1 MTHTEEMTDIE
12 IRWHFGNMLAALRA
26 IEHET
31 GMTMLATNHG
41 RRGDIANA
49 IARAAIAKAEGTS

>member
-1 MTHTEEMTDIE
+1 MIE
-12 IRWHFGNMLAALRA
+12 LNNALHEVERLRAALQQ

-41 RRGDIANA
+41 RRGDIANK
-49 IARAAIAKAEGTS
+49 IARAAREPKP